1 MNIFRETLTANLEEI
16 VKINSYNTTILNV
29 GPADIFVNFDETA
42 TVESLLIPPN
52 MGRTFNFSDRLIK
65 NVHVISDK
73 ETLVQIDGM
82 R

>member
-1 MNIFRETLTANLEEI
+1 MNIFRETLTANVEEI

-29 GPADIFVNFDETA
+29 GPGDVFVSFDETA
-42 TVESLLIPPN
+42 TVDSLLIPPD
-52 MGRTFNFSDRLIK
+52 MGRTFNFSNVMIE
-65 NVHVISDK
+65 NVHVISAK